1 MIHTSN
7 ESYLCTATR
16 TLTPT
21 TRVTLVTGIIYID
34 LAVTAHLCV
43 SVPPVQLI
51 RPQLFTMN
59 ALASSSSSDEPP
71 FRPPSPRRSG
81 HASRFLISMRK
92 SISQNLL
99 TPSRKRNTDH
109 LVSEP
114 YLLFHMILIHSILAV
129 QHGGIGMYSTLEE
142 RNPSVPPRMH
152 PRYRESSPTRPTIEQ
167 IAMGLHVSRT
177 PHLRHPC
184 HQPHSSPS
192 SPSHIRHPHN
202 THDPSALYRPTHSLP
217 PPPSRSSLKKI
228 STATT
233 LNTHPPKSFAS
244 LGASPSSSTIT
255 SVGASDG
262 TRSLLSLKF
271 RISKLIRGYRSTPIS
286 PCITSVASSGSGS
299 EGTRPTT
306 PRKSVRFST
315 SVLAL
320 DNGNATES

>member
-1 MIHTSN
+1 M
-7 ESYLCTATR
+7 
-16 TLTPT
+16 
-21 TRVTLVTGIIYID
+21 
-34 LAVTAHLCV
+34 
-43 SVPPVQLI
+43 
-51 RPQLFTMN
+51 MN

-71 FRPPSPRRSG
+71 YLPQSPRRSR
-81 HASRFLISMRK
+81 HASRILISMRK
-92 SISQNLL
+92 SISQSLL
-99 TPSRKRNTDH
+99 TSSRKKNTDH

-114 YLLFHMILIHSILAV
+114 CYHLLHMILIHSILAV

-142 RNPSVPPRMH
+142 RNPPRMH

-167 IAMGLHVSRT
+167 IAMGLHVSHT
-177 PHLRHPC
+177 PHLRNPC

-228 STATT
+228 STTTT
-233 LNTHPPKSFAS
+233 LHTQPPKSVAS
-244 LGASPSSSTIT
+244 LGASPSSSTVT
-255 SVGASDG
+255 SIGAVTPDG

-271 RISKLIRGYRSTPIS
+271 RISKLILGYRSIPIS
-286 PCITSVASSGSGS
+286 PRIASVASSGSGS

-315 SVLAL
+315 SVLVL
-320 DNGNATES
+320 DNGNAADS